1 MPGRAGASAASG
13 SRLAPAVAE
22 RPRAFDSQSDF
33 RNWLESQHA
42 TTRELLV
49 RCYKTH
55 AQDRG
60 LTYRQALDEALC
72 FGWIDGVRRALDS
85 ESFSTRFTPRK
96 PKSKWS
102 AVNIK
107 RAHELQAEGQMHS
120 AGETA
125 FAAREA
131 ATSRRY
137 SYESRPTKLD
147 TSSLKKLRANK
158 RAWAFFQA
166 QPPWYQRTSTFWV
179 MEAKREETRERR
191 LAELIARSAKGEPI
205 KLLDRR
211 PPAAG

>member
-1 MPGRAGASAASG
+1 MNISTFAS
-13 SRLAPAVAE
+13 RHE
-22 RPRAFDSQSDF
+22 F
-33 RNWLESQHA
+33 REWLEKNHRTA
-42 TTRELLV
+42 PELLV
-49 RCYKTH
+49 RCYKVQ
-55 AQDRG
+55 ASDKG

-72 FGWIDGVRRALDS
+72 FGWIDGVRRALDD

-107 RAHELQAEGQMHS
+107 RANELQAEGQMHP

-137 SYESRPTKLD
+137 SYETRPRQLD
-147 TSSLKKLRANK
+147 TGSLKKLRANK

-179 MEAKREETRERR
+179 MEAKRKETRERR

-205 KLLDRR
+205 KLLDRGPGKR
-211 PPAAG
+211 VIPSGARNRAG

>member
-1 MPGRAGASAASG
+1 MSIAT
-13 SRLAPAVAE
+13 
-22 RPRAFDSQSDF
+22 FDSQRKF
-33 RNWLESQHA
+33 RAWLEQHHRSTA
-42 TTRELLV
+42 ELLV

-55 AQDRG
+55 AKDKG

-72 FGWIDGVRRALDS
+72 FGWIDGVRRAVDE

-107 RAHELQAEGQMHS
+107 RATELQAEGRMHP
-120 AGETA
+120 AGEAA
-125 FAAREA
+125 FAGREA
-131 ATSRRY
+131 AGSRRY
-137 SYESRPTKLD
+137 SYETRPTRLD
-147 TSSLKKLRANK
+147 ARSLAKLRANK
-158 RAWAFFQA
+158 RAWAFFQSQA
-166 QPPWYQRTSTFWV
+166 PWYRRTSAFWV
-179 MEAKREETRERR
+179 MEAKRAETRERR

>member
-1 MPGRAGASAASG
+1 MSIATFASQRKFRA
-13 SRLAPAVAE
+13 
-22 RPRAFDSQSDF
+22 
-33 RNWLESQHA
+33 WLEQHHRA
-42 TTRELLV
+42 TAELLV

-55 AQDRG
+55 AKDKG

-72 FGWIDGVRRALDS
+72 FGWIDGVRRAVDD

-102 AVNIK
+102 VVNIK
-107 RAHELQAEGQMHS
+107 RAKELKAEGRMRS
-120 AGETA
+120 AGEAA
-125 FAAREA
+125 FAAREG
-131 ATSRRY
+131 ATAKRY
-137 SYESRPTKLD
+137 SYESGPAQLD
-147 TSSLKKLRANK
+147 AGSLKKLRANK

-166 QPPWYQRTSTFWV
+166 QPPWYRRTSSFWV

-191 LAELIARSAKGEPI
+191 LAELIARSARGEPI